1 MLPSTTTRDH
11 EGRAESL
18 ARHKRPASALTP
30 NPIVAGAG
38 PWSIP
43 LRRSFLVLLV
53 LCIAAAGAWV
63 WFRQPEALGPA
74 RAWVT
79 DRISTLSG
87 RNAAPAQPAAAPAQ
101 PPPEVGVLE
110 VTPREVPLPVEY
122 AGRVVGFRDVEVRP
136 RVGGLLL
143 RREFEE
149 GARVREGQVLF
160 RIDPATFQLTLDR
173 ARAQRGQALAA
184 QRQAEE
190 NFDRI
195 EELARRQIATQQQRE
210 QALAGRDQARAA
222 VQLAETEVE
231 SAQLNVSYTTV
242 TSPVNGVTALESP
255 PIGTLIQA
263 QQSLLTTITQLD
275 PAYVSFSFTD
285 EEGQAFRALNERR
298 AKPISEKDLTVELQY
313 SGGAAY
319 PQPGRIDTAAQ
330 RVDPQTGT
338 IQARAVF
345 PNPDGALLPGQFVR
359 VVVRGITLPDALMVP
374 ERAVTQGPQG
384 ASVFVVNAS
393 NVAEARP
400 VRLAQQIEGGWV
412 VRDGL
417 RAGDRVVVDGI
428 IRVRPGAAVR
438 PVVVEGPPQAAPPA
452 QPVEARQAAPEG
464 GPASTGT
471 TAAPA
476 TARDG
481 RAQGER
487 KARP

>member
-1 MLPSTTTRDH
+1 
-11 EGRAESL
+11 
-18 ARHKRPASALTP
+18 LTP
-30 NPIVAGAG
+30 NPVTPGAG
-38 PWSIP
+38 SWSIP
-43 LRRSFLVLLV
+43 LRRSILVLLA
-53 LCIAAAGAWV
+53 LGIAAAGAWV

-74 RAWVT
+74 RTWVT
-79 DRISTLSG
+79 DRVASLSG
-87 RNAAPAQPAAAPAQ
+87 RSAAPAQPAPPPAQ
-101 PPPEVGVLE
+101 PPPEVGVTE
-110 VTPREVPLPVEY
+110 VRPREVPLPVEY

-143 RREFEE
+143 KREFEE

-160 RIDPATFQLTLDR
+160 RIDPATFQLALDR
-173 ARAQRGQALAA
+173 AQAQRGQALAA
-184 QRQAEE
+184 LRQAEE

-222 VQLAETEVE
+222 LQLAEAEVE
-231 SAQLNVSYTTV
+231 SARLNVSYTTV

-255 PIGTLIQA
+255 SIGTLIQA
-263 QQSLLTTITQLD
+263 QQTLLTTITQLD

-319 PQPGRIDTAAQ
+319 RQPGRIDTAAQ

-393 NVAEARP
+393 NIAEARP
-400 VRLAQQIEGGWV
+400 IRLAQQVEGGWV

-417 RAGDRVVVDGI
+417 RPGDRVVVDGI

-438 PVVVEGPPQAAPPA
+438 PVVIEEPPQAAPA
-452 QPVEARQAAPEG
+452 QTTPPRQPTEARQAPPEG
-464 GPASTGT
+464 GPAATGT

-476 TARDG
+476 ASRDG

-487 KARP
+487 RARP